1 LLNFR
6 SIELGFSPAGVYS
19 IPLNFP
25 AHLHRNSGEARI
37 FREALLEQLAAAAGV
52 HSAAATVRLDT
63 PPDSATGRAFLV
75 EAQPGA
81 AGGEGMILAA
91 QAVTPDYFET
101 LQIPLLEGR
110 LFSEQE
116 RAADVPVAVINQRL
130 ARLHFPPGGALGQRI
145 KLGGSSSEQPWRMVV
160 GVVGDTRHPSWY
172 ELTVPTLDLYVPLAE
187 TASRSVE
194 LLVRTAADS
203 DAWPAVLRSA
213 VWEVEPQ
220 QPVPQL
226 RPLEQILDRERQPW
240 KAMALLLC
248 LFAGG
253 AVLLGAI
260 GLYGVMSYAVAQRV
274 PEIGLRMALGANQR
288 SVVRLVV
295 RQGMKLALAGAGAGL
310 AGSFALTRVLEGL
323 LYDVSPV
330 DPLTLAAAC
339 VALLG
344 VAWLATLLPARRAAR
359 VDPLA
364 ALRYE

>member
-1 LLNFR
+1 ML
-6 SIELGFSPAGVYS
+6 
-19 IPLNFP
+19 
-25 AHLHRNSGEARI
+25 
-37 FREALLEQLAAAAGV
+37 
-52 HSAAATVRLDT
+52 
-63 PPDSATGRAFLV
+63 
-75 EAQPGA
+75 
-81 AGGEGMILAA
+81 LAA
-91 QAVTPDYFET
+91 QAVTPGYFET

-116 RAADVPVAVINQRL
+116 RAADASVAVINQRL
-130 ARLHFPPGGALGQRI
+130 ARLHFPAGGALGRRI
-145 KLGGSSSEQPWRMVV
+145 KLGGPSSEQPWRIVV

-172 ELTVPTLDLYVPLAE
+172 ELTMPTFDLYLPLGD

-194 LLVRTAADS
+194 LLVRTAAES
-203 DAWPAVLRSA
+203 DAWPTVLRSA
-213 VWEVEPQ
+213 VWEIEPQ

-226 RPLEQILDRERQPW
+226 RAMEQILDREGQPW
-240 KAMALLLC
+240 QAMAMLLC

-253 AVLLGAI
+253 ALLLGAI
-260 GLYGVMSYAVAQRV
+260 GLYGVMSYAVSQRV
-274 PEIGLRMALGANQR
+274 PEIGLRMAPGANQR
-288 SVVRLVV
+288 SVVGLVV
-295 RQGMKLALAGAGAGL
+295 GQGMKLALAGAGAGL